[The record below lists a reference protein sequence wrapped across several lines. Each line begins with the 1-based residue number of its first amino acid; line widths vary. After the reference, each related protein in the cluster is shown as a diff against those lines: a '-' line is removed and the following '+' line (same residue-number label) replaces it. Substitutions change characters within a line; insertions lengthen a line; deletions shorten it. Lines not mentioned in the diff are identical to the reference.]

1 MTVWVP
7 NMLKSFY
14 KFREKRA
21 ALIVA
26 VAQALIKA
34 SVKWVGLVW
43 QTWAVI
49 ELLGLSYRVEII

>member
-14 KFREKRA
+14 KFGEKRA

-34 SVKWVGLVW
+34 
-43 QTWAVI
+43 
-49 ELLGLSYRVEII
+49 